1 MSSKAAYHQR
11 GETLDYTNAGTDAI
25 EAGTILII
33 GKRIG
38 VAATLIQPKALGS
51 VDVVGVF
58 NMPKTSTNAITMGT
72 PVYFD
77 ESGITEA
84 ADNGE
89 TSTGKKEYVLAGFAV
104 ADAAAGDKEI
114 LVKINA

>member
-1 MSSKAAYHQR
+1 MSKAAYHQR
-11 GETLDYTNAGTDAI
+11 GETLDYTNTGASAI
-25 EAGTILII
+25 EAGTILTI

-38 VAATLIQPKALGS
+38 VAATLIQPKALGA

-58 NMPKTSTNAITMGT
+58 TMPKTSTNAITMGT

-77 ESGITEA
+77 DTGITETA
-84 ADNGE
+84 
-89 TSTGKKEYVLAGFAV
+89 STNVLAGYAV

>member
-1 MSSKAAYHQR
+1 MSKAAYHQR
-11 GETLDYTNAGTDAI
+11 GETLDYTNTGASAI
-25 EAGTILII
+25 EAGTILTI

-38 VAATLIQPKALGS
+38 VAATLIQPKALGA

-58 NMPKTSTNAITMGT
+58 NMPKASTNAITMGT

-77 ESGITEA
+77 ETGITEA
-84 ADNGE
+84 ADNGK
-89 TSTGKKEYVLAGFAV
+89 SDSGKKEYVLAGYAV
-104 ADAAAGDKEI
+104 ADAAAEAKEI

>member
-1 MSSKAAYHQR
+1 MRKAAYHQR
-11 GETLDYTNAGTDAI
+11 GETLDYTNTGASAI
-25 EAGTILII
+25 EAGTILTI

-38 VAATLIQPKALGS
+38 VAATLIQPKALGA

-58 NMPKTSTNAITMGT
+58 TMPKTSTNAITMGT

-77 ESGITEA
+77 DTGITETA
-84 ADNGE
+84 
-89 TSTGKKEYVLAGFAV
+89 STNVLAGYAV

>member
-1 MSSKAAYHQR
+1 MNKAAYHQR
-11 GETLDYTNAGTDAI
+11 GETLDYTNTGSSAI
-25 EAGTILII
+25 EAGTILAI

-38 VAATLIQPKALGS
+38 VAATPIQPEALGA

-58 NMPKTSTNAITMGT
+58 TMPKTSTNAITMGT

-77 ESGITEA
+77 GTGITEA

-89 TSTGKKEYVLAGFAV
+89 ASTGKKEHVLAGYAV
-104 ADAAAGDKEI
+104 ADAAAGDTEI

>member
-1 MSSKAAYHQR
+1 MSNAAYHQR
-11 GETLDYTNAGTDAI
+11 GETLDYTNSGTNAI
-25 EAGTILII
+25 EAGDILTI

-38 VAATLIQPKALGS
+38 VASTLIQPKAMGA

-77 ESGITEA
+77 GTGITETA
-84 ADNGE
+84 
-89 TSTGKKEYVLAGFAV
+89 STNVLAGYAV
-104 ADAAAGDKEI
+104 ADAAAGAKEI

>member
-1 MSSKAAYHQR
+1 MSKAAYHQR
-11 GETLDYTNAGTDAI
+11 GETLDYTNTGASAI

-38 VAATLIQPKALGS
+38 VAATMIQPKALGS

-72 PVYFD
+72 P
-77 ESGITEA
+77 ESQKLLIMEKRALGRKNTFWQ
-84 ADNGE
+84 DTQWPMQLPE
-89 TSTGKKEYVLAGFAV
+89 TKKFL
-104 ADAAAGDKEI
+104 
-114 LVKINA
+114 

>member
-1 MSSKAAYHQR
+1 MSKAAYHQR
-11 GETLDYTNAGTDAI
+11 GETLDYTNTGSSAI
-25 EAGTILII
+25 EAGTILTI

-58 NMPKTSTNAITMGT
+58 TMPKTSTNEIKMGT

-77 ESGITEA
+77 GTGITETA
-84 ADNGE
+84 
-89 TSTGKKEYVLAGFAV
+89 STNVPAGYAV
-104 ADAAAGDKEI
+104 ADAAAGDTEI

>member
-1 MSSKAAYHQR
+1 MSKAAYHQR
-11 GETLDYTNAGTDAI
+11 GETLDYTNTGASAI
-25 EAGTILII
+25 EAGTILTI

-38 VAATLIQPKALGS
+38 VAATLIQPKALGA

-58 NMPKTSTNAITMGT
+58 TMPKTSTNAITMGT

-77 ESGITEA
+77 STGITETA
-84 ADNGE
+84 
-89 TSTGKKEYVLAGFAV
+89 STNVLAGYAV

>member
-1 MSSKAAYHQR
+1 MSKAAYYQR
-11 GETLDYTNAGTDAI
+11 GETLDYTNAGTSVI
-25 EAGTILII
+25 EAGTILAI

-38 VAATLIQPKALGS
+38 VAATLIQPKTLGT

-58 NMPKTSTNAITMGT
+58 AMPKTSANAITMGT

-77 ESGITEA
+77 GTGITETA
-84 ADNGE
+84 
-89 TSTGKKEYVLAGFAV
+89 STNVLAGYAV
-104 ADAAAGDKEI
+104 ADAAASDKEI

>member
-1 MSSKAAYHQR
+1 MSKAAYHQR
-11 GETLDYTNAGTDAI
+11 GETLDYTNTGASAI
-25 EAGTILII
+25 EAGTILTI

-38 VAATLIQPKALGS
+38 VAATLIQPKALGA

-58 NMPKTSTNAITMGT
+58 TMPKTSTNAITMGT

-77 ESGITEA
+77 GTGII
-84 ADNGE
+84 E
-89 TSTGKKEYVLAGFAV
+89 TASTNVLAGYAV